1 MIKRRNYH
9 FKYTFYIFGL
19 NILKKNLLNHLC
31 VIAIILL
38 AGCSSNSNSHKQKSV
53 INKIPQQLASPP
65 VEQKLQQPENID
77 EQVTA
82 INSCRNA
89 LDSLKQINSGRAQKY
104 NESFN
109 SLVNAASQY
118 NSVRAQISD
127 TTRQT
132 VDSMYQFKT
141 LKLCSDI
148 NQALMDSLV
157 ASGEKAI
164 R

>member
-1 MIKRRNYH
+1 M
-9 FKYTFYIFGL
+9 
-19 NILKKNLLNHLC
+19 KKKLLNSLC
-31 VIAIILL
+31 ALALISL
-38 AGCSSNSNSHKQKSV
+38 AGCNSTSSSHAQKPVTNKAQQQSV
-53 INKIPQQLASPP
+53 YQPLPQP
-65 VEQKLQQPENID
+65 VEQKVKQPDNVD
-77 EQVTA
+77 QQVTA

-89 LDSLKQINSGRAQKY
+89 LDSLKQINSVRAQKY

-157 ASGEKAI
+157 TSGEKAI

>member
-1 MIKRRNYH
+1 M
-9 FKYTFYIFGL
+9 
-19 NILKKNLLNHLC
+19 KKNLLNHLC

-38 AGCSSNSNSHKQKSV
+38 AGCSSNSNSRTQKSV
-53 INKIPQQLASPP
+53 VNKAPQQLVSPP
-65 VEQKLQQPENID
+65 VEQKLKQPENID

>member
-1 MIKRRNYH
+1 M
-9 FKYTFYIFGL
+9 
-19 NILKKNLLNHLC
+19 KKNLLNHLC

-38 AGCSSNSNSHKQKSV
+38 AGCSSNLNSRTQKSV
-53 INKIPQQLASPP
+53 VNKAPQQLVSPP
-65 VEQKLQQPENID
+65 VEQKLKQPENID